1 MYTVKQKS
9 ANGFEVAS
17 WGDYSQPLAVYR
29 IVKNRCN
36 CPASFRSRN
45 CKHLKIVQAFQELES
60 GAWAFEF
67 VGSNIKPY
75 HLPLLDI
82 A

>member
-1 MYTVKQKS
+1 MYTVKQTS
-9 ANGFEVAS
+9 RDTYEIAS
-17 WGDYSQPLAVYR
+17 WGDYSAPLDVYR

-36 CPASFRSRN
+36 CPASFRSRS
-45 CKHLKIVQAFQELES
+45 CKHLKLVDSFKELES

-67 VGSNIKPY
+67 VGTKVQPSYI
-75 HLPLLDI
+75 PLLET

>member
-9 ANGFEVAS
+9 QDTYEIAS
-17 WGDYSQPLAVYR
+17 WGDYRAPLDVYS

-36 CPASFRSRN
+36 CPASFRSRT
-45 CKHLKIVQAFQELES
+45 CKHLKLVQAFKELES

-67 VGSNIKPY
+67 VGTQVKPC
-75 HLPLLDI
+75 HLPLLET